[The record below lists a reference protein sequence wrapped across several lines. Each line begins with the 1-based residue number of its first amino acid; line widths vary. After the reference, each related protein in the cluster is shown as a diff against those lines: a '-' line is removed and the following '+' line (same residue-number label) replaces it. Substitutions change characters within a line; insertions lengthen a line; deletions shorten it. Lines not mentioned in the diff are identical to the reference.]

1 MSAEA
6 RVRILICDSNSDC
19 MDLKRKTKKVVTNA
33 LVLQADDKFEY
44 AEAGRI
50 QNLVKNYSQFISFP
64 IYTWQEKSRTKEVE
78 EEADEVKEGAEEDN
92 KEACIVFCYFL
103 LCQLDLFVLFFS
115 YIWVLC
121 CITQLICRCLC
132 YTFSAV

>member
-64 IYTWQEKSRTKEVE
+64 IYTWQEKSRTKEVQ
-78 EEADEVKEGAEEDN
+78 VSS
-92 KEACIVFCYFL
+92 L
-103 LCQLDLFVLFFS
+103 S
-115 YIWVLC
+115 
-121 CITQLICRCLC
+121 
-132 YTFSAV
+132 